1 MVLQPADGY
10 LGAFGVARTSA
21 AYSRLTA
28 FSLQSLRSPFSCSHP
43 PATDSLSTR
52 LCRYP
57 WCDHVPSW
65 VGIGVKEPQFGPSKR
80 SRSGKGGVAPI
91 EAWHNAGLA
100 RGQCGLVRR
109 TPRTADWATPAQAK
123 LGTTSKP
130 IPVVDSRSNQLNAS
144 KDHFWPLTLHYS
156 LLRMRK

>member
-1 MVLQPADGY
+1 MLLQPADGY

-21 AYSRLTA
+21 ACSRLTA

-43 PATDSLSTR
+43 PAADSLSTR
-52 LCRYP
+52 LYP

-65 VGIGVKEPQFGPSKR
+65 EGIGVKEPQFGPSKR

-100 RGQCGLVRR
+100 RGQCGLVRS
-109 TPRTADWATPAQAK
+109 TPRTADWATPTQAK

-130 IPVVDSRSNQLNAS
+130 KSVVDSRSNQLNARNLY
-144 KDHFWPLTLHYS
+144 HRVQHPAGTATL
-156 LLRMRK
+156 